1 MLHATIV
8 ALRLCPS
15 LGPPSGTGPYREG
28 MVPGARWLTVAVV
41 AVVVASAPL
50 VTHAFPAHESK
61 VSAARLLEDIRG
73 ARDLGWSGEVRS
85 LGSVQVPL
93 SGSTFGGVARLL
105 GEQSDLR
112 VWWRDRDNW
121 RVDRIRATG
130 ESDLVRSGGLTV
142 RWNYEE
148 NRVDFAPYSPV
159 RLPDDVDVVPSAA
172 GHPHACRC
180 AAAGALPPAL
190 ADAWRATTHPDYGS
204 SRVDYRS
211 TISRVD
217 VWADEAS
224 GLPLKVEVYAEP
236 AGAVPILSTELTSLE
251 LERPASSKV
260 NLRFSPGI
268 EFPRGF
274 SMDEAAGANA
284 FAPFTPP
291 SSLADLDRR
300 GRPEDFGAVGV
311 YGRGPTAL
319 LAVPLR
325 EWVADGL
332 RGQLRQSRN
341 ARDTG
346 ARMALEVGPLSVLL
360 SHHDGDDFLLAGTV
374 TPATLEL
381 AATELAA
388 RVVRTQ

>member
-1 MLHATIV
+1 
-8 ALRLCPS
+8 
-15 LGPPSGTGPYREG
+15 
-28 MVPGARWLTVAVV
+28 MVPGARWLTVAAV

-50 VTHAFPAHESK
+50 VTHAFPAHESN
-61 VSAARLLEDIRG
+61 VIAGRLVEDIRG
-73 ARDLGWSGEVRS
+73 AQDLGWSGEVRS
-85 LGSVQVPL
+85 LGAVQVPL

-148 NRVDFAPYSPV
+148 NRVNFAPYSHV
-159 RLPDDVDVVPSAA
+159 RLPEDVDVVPSALA
-172 GHPHACRC
+172 TRML
-180 AAAGALPPAL
+180 AGAQPRELSRLPSQRIAGR
-190 ADAWRATTHPDYGS
+190 DAPGLRLVPS
-204 SRVDYRS
+204 DYRS

-224 GLPLKVEVYAEP
+224 GLPLKVEVYGEP
-236 AGAVPILSTELTSLE
+236 AGAVAILSTELTSLE

-260 NLRFSPGI
+260 NLRFAPGI

-274 SMDEAAGANA
+274 SMDAAAGANA

-291 SSLADLDRR
+291 SSLAGLDRR

-325 EWVADGL
+325 EYVADGL
-332 RGQLRQSRN
+332 RGQLRKSRD

-346 ARMALEVGPLSVLL
+346 ARIALEVGPLSVLL

-381 AATELAA
+381 AATNLTAG
-388 RVVRTQ
+388 VVRSR

>member
-1 MLHATIV
+1 
-8 ALRLCPS
+8 
-15 LGPPSGTGPYREG
+15 

-41 AVVVASAPL
+41 AVVAASAPV
-50 VTHAFPAHESK
+50 VTHAFPTHQTK
-61 VSAARLLEDIRG
+61 VSAVRLLERIGDSQ
-73 ARDLGWSGEVRS
+73 DLGWSGEVRS

-93 SGSTFGGVARLL
+93 SGATFGGVARLL

-142 RWNYEE
+142 RWDYEV
-148 NRVDFAPYSPV
+148 NRIDFAPYSHV
-159 RLPDDVDVVPSAA
+159 RLPDDVDVVPSALA
-172 GHPHACRC
+172 TRLL
-180 AAAGALPPAL
+180 AGAKPQELSRLPSQRVAGQ
-190 ADAWRATTHPDYGS
+190 DAPGLRLVPSDH
-204 SRVDYRS
+204 RS

-217 VWADEAS
+217 VWADEAT
-224 GLPLKVEVYAEP
+224 GLPLKVEVYGEP
-236 AGAVPILSTELTSLE
+236 AGAVPILSTELTTLD
-251 LERPASSKV
+251 LERPASSEV

-274 SMDEAAGANA
+274 SMDAAAAANA
-284 FAPFTPP
+284 FAPFAPP
-291 SSLADLDRR
+291 SSLADLERR

-311 YGRGPTAL
+311 YGRGPTAV

-325 EWVADGL
+325 EQVADGL

-346 ARMALEVGPLSVLL
+346 ARVALEVGPLSVLL

-374 TPATLEL
+374 TPGTLEL
-381 AATELAA
+381 AATDLAA
-388 RVVRTQ
+388 RVVRTP

>member
-1 MLHATIV
+1 
-8 ALRLCPS
+8 
-15 LGPPSGTGPYREG
+15 

-50 VTHAFPAHESK
+50 VTHAFPAHETK
-61 VSAARLLEDIRG
+61 VSAARLVEAIRG
-73 ARDLGWSGEVRS
+73 AQDVGWSGEVRS

-112 VWWRDRDNW
+112 VWWRDRENW

-148 NRVDFAPYSPV
+148 NRVSFAPSSPV
-159 RLPDDVDVVPSAA
+159 RLPDDVDVVPSALATRMLAGAQPRELSRLPSRRVA
-172 GHPHACRC
+172 GH
-180 AAAGALPPAL
+180 
-190 ADAWRATTHPDYGS
+190 DAPGVRLVPD
-204 SRVDYRS
+204 DYRS

-217 VWADEAS
+217 IWADEAS
-224 GLPLKVEVYAEP
+224 GLPLEVEVYAEP
-236 AGAVPILSTELTSLE
+236 PGAVPILSTELTSLE
-251 LERPASSKV
+251 LEPPASSKV

-268 EFPRGF
+268 EFPRGY
-274 SMDEAAGANA
+274 SMDAAAGANA

-291 SSLADLDRR
+291 RSLAGLDRR

-311 YGRGPTAL
+311 YGRGPTAV

-325 EWVADGL
+325 EQVADGL

-346 ARMALEVGPLSVLL
+346 ARVALEVGPLSVLL
-360 SHHDGDDFLLAGTV
+360 SHHDGDDFLLVGTV

-381 AATELAA
+381 AATDLAA
-388 RVVRTQ
+388 GVVRRR

>member
-1 MLHATIV
+1 
-8 ALRLCPS
+8 
-15 LGPPSGTGPYREG
+15 

-41 AVVVASAPL
+41 VVLVASAPL
-50 VTHAFPAHESK
+50 VTHAFPAQETK
-61 VSAARLLEDIRG
+61 VSAARLLENIRG
-73 ARDLGWSGEVRS
+73 AQDLGWSGEVRS

-148 NRVDFAPYSPV
+148 NRVDFAPYSHV
-159 RLPDDVDVVPSAA
+159 RLPDDVDVVPSALAARLLAGAQSRELSRLPARRVA
-172 GHPHACRC
+172 GHD
-180 AAAGALPPAL
+180 AAGLRLVPS
-190 ADAWRATTHPDYGS
+190 DD
-204 SRVDYRS
+204 RS

-217 VWADEAS
+217 VWADQAS
-224 GLPLKVEVYAEP
+224 GLPLRVEVYGKP
-236 AGAVPILSTELTSLE
+236 AGPVPILSTELTSLD
-251 LERPASSKV
+251 LARPPSSKV
-260 NLRFSPGI
+260 NLRFAPGI

-274 SMDEAAGANA
+274 SMDAAAGANA

-291 SSLADLDRR
+291 GSLAGLERR

-325 EWVADGL
+325 EYVADGL
-332 RGQLRQSRN
+332 RGQLRKSRN

-346 ARMALEVGPLSVLL
+346 ARIALEVGPLSVLL

-374 TPATLEL
+374 NPATLEL
-381 AATELAA
+381 AATDLAA
-388 RVVRTQ
+388 GVVRSR